1 MHIRIGWVLVY
12 CSTLG
17 IGRWRVGWVGEM
29 DMENSVYKWG
39 STWFLD
45 SGARIS
51 RLWNAL
57 ARSCAVVYQGLNDG
71 LKISYS
77 F

>member
-1 MHIRIGWVLVY
+1 
-12 CSTLG
+12 
-17 IGRWRVGWVGEM
+17 M

-57 ARSCAVVYQGLNDG
+57 ARSYAIVYQGLNDG
-71 LKISYS
+71 LKNSCS